1 LGSTR
6 EHLGVTISIADVKG
20 LMLPSIA
27 FNRVD
32 SGPDARFYDR
42 PRFVAHIDDLAIAA
56 VTELYR
62 AYLPP
67 GGIIL
72 DLMSSWIS
80 HLPPESAYGAVAGLG
95 MNAAELA
102 ENPRLETFVVHDLNA
117 SPTIPFG
124 DSIFDAAMICVSV
137 QYLTQPIAVM
147 RDLARVMRPGAPLV
161 ITFSNRCFP
170 TKAVALWHALGDDGH
185 AGLVA
190 SYLREARVWVEIET
204 LDCTPRGG
212 DVLRAV
218 VAKRAPLD

>member
-1 LGSTR
+1 
-6 EHLGVTISIADVKG
+6 
-20 LMLPSIA
+20 MLPNIA
-27 FNRVD
+27 FTRVD
-32 SGPDARFYDR
+32 SGPDDRFYES

-56 VTELYR
+56 VTDLYR
-62 AYLPP
+62 TYLPP

-80 HLPPESAYGAVAGLG
+80 HLPPEVGYGAVAGLG

-102 ENPRLETFVVHDLNA
+102 ENPRLETYVVHDLNA
-117 SPTIPFG
+117 LPDIPFA
-124 DSIFDAAMICVSV
+124 DATFDAATICVSV

-147 RDLARVMRPGAPLV
+147 RELARVMRPGAPLV

-170 TKAVALWHALGDDGH
+170 TKAVALWHALGDDGR

-190 SYLREARVWVEIET
+190 SYLRESRGWLEIDS
-204 LDCTPRGG
+204 LDLTPRGG

-218 VAKRAPLD
+218 VAKRAPDV

>member
-1 LGSTR
+1 M
-6 EHLGVTISIADVKG
+6 SIADVKG

-190 SYLREARVWVEIET
+190 SYLREARAWVEIET

>member
-1 LGSTR
+1 M
-6 EHLGVTISIADVKG
+6 
-20 LMLPSIA
+20 MLPNIA
-27 FNRVD
+27 FARVD
-32 SGPDARFYDR
+32 SGPDARFYDQ

-56 VTELYR
+56 VTDLYR
-62 AYLPP
+62 TYLPA

-95 MNAAELA
+95 MNATELA
-102 ENPRLETFVVHDLNA
+102 ENPRLETYVVHDLNV
-117 SPTIPFG
+117 SPTIPFA
-124 DSIFDAAMICVSV
+124 DATFDAATICVSV

-170 TKAVALWHALGDDGH
+170 TKAVALWQALGDDGH

-190 SYLREARVWVEIET
+190 SYLRESRGWVDIEA
-204 LDCTPRGG
+204 LDRTPRGG

-218 VAKRAPLD
+218 VAKRAALV